1 MYIYIHRVTIIY
13 KGIMFKN
20 MLISSTWFYKQH
32 ETGAGNEYYF
42 LFLCYLP
49 LSNTNASIN
58 LVSCKEITRRWDV
71 MTMAW

>member
-42 LFLCYLP
+42 LFLCSPAQQHQRIHQFGKL
-49 LSNTNASIN
+49 
-58 LVSCKEITRRWDV
+58 
-71 MTMAW
+71 